1 MKTCLIWNALRMHVT
16 RTHVAAAENV
26 TFFFTLVNVLVASL
40 RSSDVR
46 FSNMSLQFQEALDR
60 VSV

>member
-1 MKTCLIWNALRMHVT
+1 MNTCLIWNAWRMHVT
-16 RTHVAAAENV
+16 RTHVAAAYNV
-26 TFFFTLVNVLVASL
+26 AFFFTLVNVLVASL

-60 VSV
+60 VRV

>member
-1 MKTCLIWNALRMHVT
+1 MHVT
-16 RTHVAAAENV
+16 RTHVAAAYNV
-26 TFFFTLVNVLVASL
+26 ALFFTLVNVLVASL

>member
-1 MKTCLIWNALRMHVT
+1 MKTCLIWNASRMHQT
-16 RTHVAAAENV
+16 RTYVAAANNV
-26 TFFFTLVNVLVASL
+26 AFFFTLVNVLVVSL